1 MVNNV
6 VKESKNSPIVTKID
20 LPASFMAIPVGK
32 TATYN
37 CQTIG
42 NYATV
47 YSAVRRLN
55 EKLGKSEF
63 LFETPDNGATYHIT
77 HVETNESEA

>member
-1 MVNNV
+1 MTRKV
-6 VKESKNSPIVTKID
+6 VKETKNSPLVTRID
-20 LPASFMAIPVGK
+20 LPASFMAIPLGEK
-32 TATYN
+32 ATYD

-55 EKLGKSEF
+55 EKLGKQAF
-63 LFETPDNGATYHIT
+63 LFETPDNGATYFIT
-77 HVETNESEA
+77 HIENAEEA

>member
-1 MVNNV
+1 MANNMVKN
-6 VKESKNSPIVTKID
+6 SKNAPIVKKID
-20 LPASFMAIPVGK
+20 LPASFLSIPVG
-32 TATYN
+32 TQATYD

-55 EKLGKSEF
+55 EKLGKQAF

-77 HVETNESEA
+77 RTEA